1 MPFVFTVS
9 AEKAAR
15 LEKGQRLILTGPSFP
30 DRRDD
35 VLAAIAPLPGMRA
48 GDLLSVPDGPGCFR
62 VLSRLVWPGAQQ
74 APSPFVYLIEAAGPV
89 ELTPGEAR
97 LAVSRDGWTLA
108 WITMSDKGS
117 QGLRED
123 AAGPL
128 IETIVG
134 ARLPLAFTR
143 GHVIPD
149 ETAALR
155 ALLTDLA
162 LTQGFDLIVTTGG
175 TGVAPRDVTPE
186 ATLAVIDRRL
196 PGFEAAM
203 MAASLAKTPHAA
215 ISRAVAGT
223 LGPSLVI
230 NLPGSP
236 KAVRENLEPL
246 LPALKHAIEK
256 LQGDPSDC
264 AQLTA

>member
-1 MPFVFTVS
+1 MPIVFRIASQKGTFI
-9 AEKAAR
+9 
-15 LEKGQRLILTGPSFP
+15 EKGQRRILAGPSFT
-30 DRRDD
+30 DRLPD
-35 VLAAIAPLPGMRA
+35 VLVAPAPLPGMRA
-48 GDLLSVPDGPGCFR
+48 GDLLSVPAGPACFR
-62 VLSRLVWPGAQQ
+62 VLSRMVWPGAQS
-74 APSPFVYLIEAAGPV
+74 APSPFVYLMEAVTDV
-89 ELTPGEAR
+89 EISKGESEIA
-97 LAVSRDGWTLA
+97 ASRDGMTLA

-117 QGLRED
+117 KGLRED

-128 IETIVG
+128 IETIIG
-134 ARLPLAFTR
+134 ARLRLSLTR

-223 LGPSLVI
+223 IGPSLVI

-246 LPALKHAIEK
+246 LPALKHAVEK